1 MSIDSAKPSHWIV
14 HDYLQ
19 VNGGAERLVLTLAQ
33 GLPGWGVA
41 VSGVYADF
49 SGSASFQ
56 DVKVLGRCLP
66 GLPRI
71 VRALLTFVFPIDCL
85 KEAKTVVYS
94 GVYAPLA
101 VWQQSNG
108 LKVLYC
114 HTPPGF
120 AFNRQKQYERRCPL
134 LLKPLLR
141 LGIALYRM
149 AYLKAL
155 KKMDLIITNSEHV
168 RQRLK
173 ALTGFESSVVY
184 PPISTSKFL
193 WQGQG
198 DYYLSLGRL
207 EPRKRVDRIV
217 RAFLTMPDKKL
228 VIVSGGSMHKQLMAL
243 AKGAPNIAFT
253 HWLDDQQL
261 SKWLGNAIATLYIP
275 EDEDF
280 GMSAVESMSAGKPV
294 ISVIEGGLR
303 ESLVHEQTGLLLPPD
318 PSPEAIAQAVRLL
331 TAERAMS
338 MRDACQQRAEAFST
352 ERFLQAF
359 TLALHSVSNSNSLKA
374 KP

>member
-1 MSIDSAKPSHWIV
+1 MSVHKPSNWIV

-33 GLPGWGVA
+33 GLTGWGLA
-41 VSGVYADF
+41 VSGIYSGF
-49 SGSASFQ
+49 SSSAGFN
-56 DVKVLGRCLP
+56 DVKVLGHCLR
-66 GLPRI
+66 GWPRI
-71 VRALLTFVFPIDCL
+71 LRALITFVFPVKCL
-85 KEAKTVVYS
+85 KGAQTVVYS
-94 GVYAPLA
+94 GIYAPLA

-114 HTPPGF
+114 HTPPRF
-120 AFNRQKQYERRCPL
+120 AFDREEQYVSRCPL
-134 LLKPLLR
+134 LLKPQLR
-141 LGIALYRM
+141 LGIALYRK

-155 KKMDLIITNSEHV
+155 SKMDLIITNSEHV

-173 ALTGFESSVVY
+173 ILTGFESSVVY

-207 EPRKRVDRIV
+207 EPLKRIDRIV
-217 RAFLTMPDKKL
+217 HAFLTMPDKKL
-228 VIVSGGSMHKQLMAL
+228 VIVSGGSLLRQLKFL
-243 AKGAPNIAFT
+243 AKGAPNIEFT
-253 HWLDDQQL
+253 NWIDDQQL
-261 SKWLGNAIATLYIP
+261 SKLLGRAIATIYIP

-294 ISVIEGGLR
+294 ISVTEGGLL
-303 ESLVHEQTGLLLPPD
+303 ESLVHGKTGLLLVPD
-318 PSPEAIAQAVRLL
+318 PSTEAIAQAVQLL

-352 ERFLQAF
+352 ERFLHAF
-359 TLALHSVSNSNSLKA
+359 TLALQNALNKNSLKD
-374 KP
+374 